1 MCVSICG
8 CVLMFVFSQLFILTL
23 RVIERHVS
31 ICPTFIEDN
40 EAVILRQLHWIGT
53 GPQTAAQGDTH
64 THTHL
69 PKCAVLQA
77 IPLAPVKHMSNITMY
92 RKRDCVTYVQLAE
105 WQTQIVE

>member
-23 RVIERHVS
+23 RVIQRHVS

-64 THTHL
+64 THIYL
-69 PKCAVLQA
+69 SVQCFKRSPW
-77 IPLAPVKHMSNITMY
+77 PLLSI
-92 RKRDCVTYVQLAE
+92 C
-105 WQTQIVE
+105 QI